1 MHLQTSRHPQCDLYT
16 VALTC
21 SACMQELYAALRS
34 GQTDASSSQSPAELG
49 SKKGSSG
56 ASVNELAGQVAGQV
70 IQGAITQLNGSESSS
85 QLMNHLTAAG
95 MRGP

>member
-1 MHLQTSRHPQCDLYT
+1 
-16 VALTC
+16 
-21 SACMQELYAALRS
+21 MQELYAALRS

-70 IQGAITQLNGSESSS
+70 IQGAITQWNGSESSS

-95 MRGP
+95 MR